1 MKQRDNYLHAFT
13 LIESVMVLAVA
24 SLIVGMAVFFRPAKP
39 KLSVYD
45 FERSLGSSFE
55 HSRAQ
60 AQTEGTS
67 KELRFEKH
75 MFFTSDSQLTY
86 PQDYHLKEE
95 RTIKIQASGFVSP
108 QSIVFYHSGKALRF
122 IIQFGGGHYHF
133 QE

>member
-13 LIESVMVLAVA
+13 LIESVMILAVA

-45 FERSLGSSFE
+45 FERSLGSCFE

-75 MFFTSDSQLTY
+75 MFFY
-86 PQDYHLKEE
+86 I
-95 RTIKIQASGFVSP
+95 R
-108 QSIVFYHSGKALRF
+108 QSINLPTGLPFKRRTND
-122 IIQFGGGHYHF
+122 
-133 QE
+133 